1 MAENKGRKKDN
12 KDSAIPA
19 GAAEEHAY
27 KESPVGSHAEF
38 EARNKARARISSK
51 TNLLEMEAVNYEVQD
66 IESPNLY
73 REFFE
78 YSEVPKVGFNF
89 RTSPYDMPEQ
99 VYITDS
105 TFRDGQQSREP
116 YTTRQIVD
124 IFKMLSRLSGP
135 NGIIRQTEFFTYSE
149 RDKAAI
155 RACQELG
162 LEFPEI
168 TTWIR
173 ANKEDFKIVKE
184 MGVKETGILTSC
196 SDYHIFYKLGMT
208 RKQAMNHYL
217 SVVSDSFEAGIIP
230 RCHLED
236 ITRAD
241 FYGFVVP
248 FVRAV
253 QEMSEQA
260 GMPAKIRLC
269 DTMGYGVPY
278 PGVAMPRSVSGIIYG
293 LKQYA
298 GVPSEMLEWHGHN
311 DFYKAVSNAATAW
324 LYGCGAVNT
333 TLFGIGERTGN
344 IPTEAMVFEYAQ
356 LKGTLDGMDT
366 TAITDL
372 ARYYEQQVG
381 YTLPAQ
387 TPFAGANFNVTRAG
401 IHADGLLKNEEIYN
415 IFDTGKFLNRPPL
428 VNINQNSGAAGVA
441 HWINTSY
448 GLRGEKQVDKHSP
461 VVIYIKN
468 WIDSE
473 YESGRVAEIGAEEI
487 RSKVNEFMTEN

>member
-1 MAENKGRKKDN
+1 MKDN
-12 KDSAIPA
+12 SNFTDKSGLGSFDELEASKAI
-19 GAAEEHAY
+19 
-27 KESPVGSHAEF
+27 
-38 EARNKARARISSK
+38 RTRLSSK
-51 TNLLEMEAVNYEVQD
+51 SNLLEMEAVHYEVQD
-66 IESPNLY
+66 IPEPNLF
-73 REFFE
+73 REFFQ
-78 YSEVPKVGFNF
+78 YTEVPKIGFNF

-99 VYITDS
+99 ILITDS

-116 YTTRQIVD
+116 YTTSQIVE
-124 IFKMLSRLSGP
+124 IFKLLSRLSGP

-155 RACQELG
+155 RSCQELG
-162 LEFPEI
+162 LEFPQI

-173 ANKEDFKIVKE
+173 AKKEDFSIVKE

-208 RKQAMNHYL
+208 RQQALDHYL
-217 SVVSDSFEAGIIP
+217 SVVYDAFEAGIKP

-248 FVRAV
+248 FVTAV
-253 QEMSEQA
+253 QDLAREG
-260 GMPAKIRLC
+260 GMHAKIRLC

-278 PGVAMPRSVSGIIYG
+278 PGATMPRSVAGIIYG

-298 GVPSEMLEWHGHN
+298 RVPSEDLEWHGHN
-311 DFYKAVSNAATAW
+311 DFYKAVTNAATAW
-324 LYGCGAVNT
+324 LYGCGAVNC

-344 IPTEAMVFEYAQ
+344 IPVEAMVFEYAQ
-356 LKGTLDGMDT
+356 LKGSLDGMDT

-372 ARYYEQQVG
+372 ARYYEHQIG

-415 IFDTGKFLNRPPL
+415 IFDTDKFLNRPPL

-441 HWINTSY
+441 HWINASY
-448 GLRGEKQVDKHSP
+448 GLKGDKQVNKHSA
-461 VVIYIKN
+461 VVKYIKD

-473 YESGRVAEIGAEEI
+473 YASGRVAEIGASEI
-487 RSKVNEFMTEN
+487 YSKVNEFTQQ

>member
-1 MAENKGRKKDN
+1 MDTKDKIN
-12 KDSAIPA
+12 S
-19 GAAEEHAY
+19 
-27 KESPVGSHAEF
+27 F
-38 EARNKARARISSK
+38 ETYDNSKATRTRISSK

-66 IESPNLY
+66 IDHPNLY

-78 YSEVPKVGFNF
+78 YVEVPKVGFNF

-116 YTTRQIVD
+116 YTTKQIVD
-124 IFKMLSRLSGP
+124 IFKMISKLSGP
-135 NGIIRQTEFFTYSE
+135 NGIIRQTEFFTYSD

-173 ANKEDFKIVKE
+173 AKKEDFKIVKE
-184 MGVKETGILTSC
+184 MGVRETGILTSC
-196 SDYHIFYKLGMT
+196 SDYHIFYKLGMS
-208 RKQAMNHYL
+208 RKQAMEHYL
-217 SVVSDSFEAGIIP
+217 SVVHDAFEAGIVP

-248 FVRAV
+248 FVRAI
-253 QEMSEQA
+253 QEMAREA

-278 PGVAMPRSVSGIIYG
+278 PGAAMPRSVSGIIYG

-324 LYGCGAVNT
+324 LYGCGSVNT

-366 TAITDL
+366 TVITDL

-415 IFDTGKFLNRPPL
+415 IFDTDKFLKRPPL
-428 VNINQNSGAAGVA
+428 VNINQASGAAGIA
-441 HWINTSY
+441 HWINSSY
-448 GLRGEKQVDKHSP
+448 GLKGEKMVDKQSD
-461 VVIYIKN
+461 VVAYVKA
-468 WIDSE
+468 WVDSE
-473 YESGRVAEIGAEEI
+473 YERGRVAEIGGDEI
-487 RSKVNEFMTEN
+487 RNKINEFMNEV

>member
-1 MAENKGRKKDN
+1 MSN
-12 KDSAIPA
+12 KDKNE
-19 GAAEEHAY
+19 AATN
-27 KESPVGSHAEF
+27 V
-38 EARNKARARISSK
+38 RARLSGK
-51 TNLLEMEAVNYEVQD
+51 TNLLEMEAVHYEVQD
-66 IESPNLY
+66 IPDPNLF

-78 YSEVPKVGFNF
+78 YTEVPKVGFNF
-89 RTSPYDMPEQ
+89 RTSPFDMPEQ

-116 YTTRQIVD
+116 YTTQQIVD
-124 IFKMLSRLSGP
+124 IYKMLSRLSGP
-135 NGIIRQTEFFTYSE
+135 KGIIRQTEFFTYSD

-155 RACQELG
+155 RACQDLG

-173 ANKEDFKIVKE
+173 AKKEDFQVVKE

-196 SDYHIFYKLGMT
+196 SDYHIFYKLGMS
-208 RKQAMNHYL
+208 RKQALDHYL
-217 SVVSDSFEAGIIP
+217 SVVYDAFEAGITP

-248 FVRAV
+248 FVTAV
-253 QEMSEQA
+253 QDLARE
-260 GMPAKIRLC
+260 GGKRAKIRLC

-278 PGVAMPRSVSGIIYG
+278 PGATMPRSVSGIIYG

-298 GVPSEMLEWHGHN
+298 RVPSEDLEWHGHN
-311 DFYKAVSNAATAW
+311 DFYKAVVNAATAW
-324 LYGCGAVNT
+324 LYGCGAVNC

-344 IPTEAMVFEYAQ
+344 IPVEAMVFEYAQ
-356 LKGTLDGMDT
+356 LKGSLDGMDT

-372 ARYYEQQVG
+372 ARYYERNVG
-381 YTLPAQ
+381 YTLPSQ

-415 IFDTGKFLNRPPL
+415 IFDTDKFLKRPPL
-428 VNINQNSGAAGVA
+428 VNISQSSGAAGIA
-441 HWINTSY
+441 HWINSSY
-448 GLRGEKQVDKHSP
+448 GLKGDKCVDKHSA
-461 VVIYIKN
+461 VVQYIKD
-468 WIDSE
+468 WVDEE
-473 YESGRVAEIGAEEI
+473 YASGRVAEIGGDEI
-487 RSKVNEFMTEN
+487 HRKINEFTTDAK

>member
-1 MAENKGRKKDN
+1 MNNDGISNFDELDGKKVRRT
-12 KDSAIPA
+12 SL
-19 GAAEEHAY
+19 
-27 KESPVGSHAEF
+27 SH
-38 EARNKARARISSK
+38 KS
-51 TNLLEMEAVNYEVQD
+51 NLLEMEGVNYEVQD
-66 IESPNLY
+66 VDKPNLF

-78 YSEVPKVGFNF
+78 YVEVPKVGFNF
-89 RTSPYDMPEQ
+89 RTSPYDMPEEIL
-99 VYITDS
+99 ITDS

-116 YTTRQIVD
+116 YTTKQIVD
-124 IFKMLSRLSGP
+124 IFKLISRLSGP
-135 NGIIRQTEFFTYSE
+135 KGIIRQTEFFTYSD
-149 RDKAAI
+149 RDKEAI
-155 RACQELG
+155 RACQDLG
-162 LEFPEI
+162 LEFPQI

-173 ANKEDFKIVKE
+173 AKKEDFKIVKE

-208 RKQAMNHYL
+208 RKQAMEHYL
-217 SVVSDSFEAGIIP
+217 SVVYDAFEAGIMP

-248 FVRAV
+248 FVTKV
-253 QEMSEQA
+253 QELAEQA

-293 LKQYA
+293 LQQYA
-298 GVPSEMLEWHGHN
+298 GVPSSMLEWHGHN
-311 DFYKAVSNAATAW
+311 DFYKAVVNAATAW

-344 IPTEAMVFEYAQ
+344 IPMEAMVFEYAQ

-428 VNINQNSGAAGVA
+428 VNINQNSGTAGVA

-448 GLRGEKQVDKHSP
+448 GLKGEKQVDKHSP
-461 VVIYIKN
+461 VVLFIKE

-473 YESGRVAEIGAEEI
+473 YAAGRVAEIGATEI
-487 RSKVNEFMTEN
+487 HSKVNEFMTDR

>member
-1 MAENKGRKKDN
+1 MDN
-12 KDSAIPA
+12 TEKID
-19 GAAEEHAY
+19 GFETF
-27 KESPVGSHAEF
+27 ESS
-38 EARNKARARISSK
+38 KATRTRIGSK

-66 IESPNLY
+66 IEKPNLF

-78 YSEVPKVGFNF
+78 YVEVPKVGFNF
-89 RTSPYDMPEQ
+89 RTSPYDMPEEI
-99 VYITDS
+99 VITDS

-116 YTTRQIVD
+116 YTTKQIVD
-124 IFKMLSRLSGP
+124 IFKMMSRLSGP
-135 NGIIRQTEFFTYSE
+135 KGIIRQTEFFTYSD

-155 RACQELG
+155 RACQDLG
-162 LEFPEI
+162 LKFPQI

-173 ANKEDFKIVKE
+173 ARKEDFRIVKE

-196 SDYHIFYKLGMT
+196 SDYHIFYKLGMS
-208 RKQAMNHYL
+208 RREAMNHYL
-217 SVVSDSFEAGIIP
+217 SVVYDAFEAGIVP

-253 QEMSEQA
+253 REMSVEA

-293 LKQYA
+293 LQQYA
-298 GVPSEMLEWHGHN
+298 GVPSELLEWHGHN
-311 DFYKAVSNAATAW
+311 DFYKAVVNAATAW

-344 IPTEAMVFEYAQ
+344 IPLEAMVFEYAQ

-366 TAITDL
+366 TVITDL
-372 ARYYEQQVG
+372 ARYYEEQVG

-415 IFDTGKFLNRPPL
+415 IFDTDKFLKRPPL
-428 VNINQNSGAAGVA
+428 VNISQTSGAAGIA
-441 HWINTSY
+441 HWINASY
-448 GLRGEKQVDKHSP
+448 GLKGDKQVTKHSP
-461 VVIYIKN
+461 VVEFIRE
-468 WIDSE
+468 WVDSE
-473 YESGRVAEIGAEEI
+473 YERGRVAEIGADEI
-487 RSKVNEFMTEN
+487 KSKINEFTTEH